1 MQLLDL
7 VAVGSDHVY
16 RWPSGNEEPYPNW
29 VQYRA
34 WATDG
39 EHQVRIGFGTRT
51 TYGQPRRRVV
61 IWIDDHPHAEFLGAD
76 DFSRSGDVLC
86 EIKVPGNTGE
96 RICRYPEEAIPER
109 YSGLPVVGLPTRV
122 ASAGVHNAWAVV
134 ANVADHRTMFA
145 LAALRR
151 LERNRE

>member
-7 VAVGSDHVY
+7 VATGVDHVY
-16 RWPSGNEEPYPNW
+16 RWPSGKNEPYPHW

-34 WATDG
+34 VAVDG
-39 EHQVRIGFGTRT
+39 AHDVLIGFGTRP
-51 TYGQPRRRVV
+51 TYGRPRRRVV
-61 IWIDDHPHAEFLGAD
+61 IWIDGHPHAEFLGAD
-76 DFSRSGDVLC
+76 DFNRSGDVLA
-86 EIKVPGNTGE
+86 EIKVPGEKGE

-122 ASAGVHNAWAVV
+122 AGSGVHNAWAVI
-134 ANVADHRTMFA
+134 ANVADHRILFA

-151 LERNRE
+151 LERDR